1 MLATA
6 TTTGVIVA
14 AVVVIAGGTL
24 AWWRL
29 VHLRRDVWRRFA
41 RRHRLRVM
49 ESGGVP
55 LLSGTVGGRAFSLGA
70 ASGGSDAEEFG
81 IVEVEMSLGLH
92 GPLPADLEIEDATGV
107 IGEAQRVLEER
118 TVPTGDDE
126 FDRSA
131 VVRCAD
137 AAAARA
143 WLNGRRQRAF
153 LTLIARHASG
163 EVGLAGGR
171 LYLRDRELISRVAE
185 LETRLKLL
193 RELAPEFDAGSPAG
207 SAAV

>member
-1 MLATA
+1 MLASA
-6 TTTGVIVA
+6 TTTGVILV
-14 AVVVIAGGTL
+14 AVVAIVSGAL

-29 VHLRRDVWRRFA
+29 VHHRRDVWRRFA
-41 RRHRLRVM
+41 RRHRLRVT
-49 ESGGVP
+49 E
-55 LLSGTVGGRAFSLGA
+55 SGTVPLSSGTVDGRAFSLGA
-70 ASGGSDAEEFG
+70 ASGGSDAEELG
-81 IVEVEMSLGLH
+81 LVEVEMSLGLH

-118 TVPTGDDE
+118 TVPIGDDE

-143 WLNGRRQRAF
+143 WLNERRRRAF
-153 LTLIARHASG
+153 LTLVCRHASG

-171 LYLRDRELISRVAE
+171 LYLRDRELVSRVAE

-193 RELAPEFDAGSPAG
+193 RELAPEFDVSSPADS
-207 SAAV
+207 SAV